1 VYDGEEGKRADYSAS
16 LPPFLLREVLLP
28 HLRRGG
34 RAVILAE
41 EWHTVD
47 TVLHLDWLLRGAAVR
62 HQVTVFWNANNTF
75 SFERIAW
82 DRLAAAA
89 VITTVS
95 RYMKHLMWE
104 RGVDP
109 LVIPNG
115 LTADALVPPDREAV
129 AAFRSRLR
137 HRTVLSKVARWDPDK
152 RWLLTIQTM
161 RVLKDQGWRP
171 LLIARGGMEA
181 HGAEVLAAATAAGLR
196 VAERASPTPGVRG
209 LLQAVEGVDAA
220 DMVNLRTAL
229 DPESCRVLFRGAAA
243 VLANSGREPFGLVG
257 LETMAAG
264 GVACTGCTGED
275 YVVPGQNAL
284 VLETTDP
291 WEFVSLFRELHANP
305 AQERALRRAGRATAE
320 RYAWRHI
327 VQRLLLPRL
336 HQVAETACGHGSRRA
351 AHCIRAGSGAH
362 PHTIK
367 QRLAEW
373 RNSHAHRHC
382 H

>member
-1 VYDGEEGKRADYSAS
+1 
-16 LPPFLLREVLLP
+16 
-28 HLRRGG
+28 
-34 RAVILAE
+34 
-41 EWHTVD
+41 
-47 TVLHLDWLLRGAAVR
+47 LRGAGVR
-62 HQVTVFWNANNTF
+62 HQVPIFWNANNTF

-82 DRLAAAA
+82 DRLATAA

-129 AAFRSRLR
+129 ATFRARLR
-137 HRTVLSKVARWDPDK
+137 HRTRLSKVARWDPDK
-152 RWLLTIQTM
+152 RWLLAIQTV
-161 RVLKDQGWRP
+161 RLLKDQGWKP

-181 HGAEVLAAATAAGLR
+181 HGSEVLATAAAAGLR
-196 VAERASPTPGVRG
+196 VVERASPAPGVRG
-209 LLQAVEGVDAA
+209 LLQAVEGSDAA
-220 DMVNLRTAL
+220 DIVNLRTPL
-229 DPESCRVLFRGAAA
+229 DPESCRVLFRGSAA

-291 WEFVSLFRELHANP
+291 WEFVSLFGELRANP
-305 AQERALRRAGRATAE
+305 AREWALRRAGQATAR
-320 RYAWRHI
+320 RYTWPHI
-327 VQRLLLPRL
+327 VQRILLPRL
-336 HQVAETACGHGSRRA
+336 HQMTKTWRSLH
-351 AHCIRAGSGAH
+351 
-362 PHTIK
+362 HTT
-367 QRLAEW
+367 QPQ
-373 RNSHAHRHC
+373 
-382 H
+382 

>member
-1 VYDGEEGKRADYSAS
+1 VYDGEEGKRADYAAS
-16 LPPFLLREVLLP
+16 LPPFLCHESLLP
-28 HLRRGG
+28 HLLRGG
-34 RAVILAE
+34 RAVVLAE

-47 TVLHLDWLLRGAAVR
+47 AVLHLDWLLRGAVVR

-82 DRLAAAA
+82 GRLATAA

-104 RGVDP
+104 HGVDP

-115 LTADALVPPDREAV
+115 LPADALVPPEREAV
-129 AAFRSRLR
+129 VALRARLR

-152 RWLLTIQTM
+152 RWLLTIQTV
-161 RVLKDQGWRP
+161 RVLKDQGWQP

-181 HGAEVLAAATAAGLR
+181 HGAEVLAAAAAAGLR
-196 VAERASPTPGVRG
+196 VVERASLTPGVRG
-209 LLQAVEGVDAA
+209 LLQAVEGVEAA

-305 AQERALRRAGRATAE
+305 AQERSLRRAGRATAA
-320 RYAWRHI
+320 RYAWPHI

-336 HQVAETACGHGSRRA
+336 HRVAETSCSHGGHRTG
-351 AHCIRAGSGAH
+351 HWVEAGSSAH
-362 PHTIK
+362 PI
-367 QRLAEW
+367 R
-373 RNSHAHRHC
+373 
-382 H
+382 